1 MNHLSVILQKI
12 KATPGVYI
20 GSKSLTDLAMF
31 ISGYEC
37 ALFETTG
44 KRYTFNSQF
53 QDFVQ
58 KKQGV
63 EHTSSHWSTLISKN
77 CSDDEAFEIFFAYYY
92 EFEKTYSDN

>member
-53 QDFVQ
+53 QTFVQ

-77 CSDDEAFEIFFAYYY
+77 CSDDESFELFYAYLD
-92 EFEKTYSDN
+92 EFLKIYKE

>member
-53 QDFVQ
+53 QTFVQ
-58 KKQGV
+58 KKQGI
-63 EHTSSHWSTLISKN
+63 EHTSSHWSTLISKKR
-77 CSDDEAFEIFFAYYY
+77 SDDEAFELFYAYLD
-92 EFEKTYSDN
+92 EFLKIYKE

>member
-1 MNHLSVILQKI
+1 MNHLSNIFEKI
-12 KATPGVYI
+12 RKTPGVYI

-44 KRYTFNSQF
+44 ERYTFNSQF
-53 QDFVQ
+53 QTFVQ

-77 CSDDEAFEIFFAYYY
+77 CSDDESFELFYAYLDEFFEVYK
-92 EFEKTYSDN
+92 E